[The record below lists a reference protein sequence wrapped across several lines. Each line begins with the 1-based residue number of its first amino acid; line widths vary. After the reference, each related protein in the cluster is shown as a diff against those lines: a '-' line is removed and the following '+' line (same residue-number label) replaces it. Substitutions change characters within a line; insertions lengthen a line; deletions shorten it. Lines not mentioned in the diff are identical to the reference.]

1 MSGRRPNPDFT
12 TGARVSE
19 GSRVGVV
26 AETTPGTRA
35 AGMVDVVFEGGY
47 GGPERRPASGLKRMN
62 PVNVKLPEGW
72 RVDVVGASSGLA
84 AVLRD
89 SVDIVRGRV
98 SAEPSETDPSVWT
111 VGLAN
116 VPKPLQGKGYGLAMY
131 EKLLLAVSKRGA
143 SLAPSDF
150 ESGGNTS
157 GMAHATWGRLRK
169 VYRSGDRGETFAEER
184 VNPIPELVKG
194 KKTPYKEMGLHK
206 VPFDRRWEFRQKIAG
221 KNEKRGWSGGADVR
235 TWYAVGSGKCW
246 VGCISFRTEYGD
258 DRYIDVGLT
267 LQSGPSWG
275 VAENKVERWFF
286 GPDTKDALSETGA
299 GGLTFL
305 KWAAD
310 QLKAKITSENE
321 LVTLGG
327 RSSTIA
333 VSWADD
339 QRRRVYAWLE
349 RLGFHFGHDAD
360 GDPAYILRL
369 GDSNVTSHTR
379 TRVNPRTAFAVLGN
393 PRTAEG
399 WEVYDPSR
407 EQFNATVQGVYESL
421 AARDLRKPFYDA
433 RRNRAD
439 VKALASGAWSTD
451 DVRRVLSQA
460 FAIATSQGQKH
471 GFLVPGTNAPT
482 ARGAARSEAR
492 YAAAEAAH
500 RVENRTDYETT
511 LRLARKDQKTRVVV
525 EGGKLVV
532 PRAPIQLLT
541 GNARRNPLVHATET
555 ETGFVVSGTDAF
567 GHTRSV
573 TILDRHT
580 GSHTRSRARANN
592 LVDDVRSGSWYGPD
606 FKDTFRENP
615 IKSKTKQI
623 GVVGVGNYL
632 GSIRTGAPAESTPTT
647 LYTVGPA
654 LDPDKVGYFVLT
666 CSPFKKDVQNA
677 LRDIGGWTLLP
688 NVTSTAYLNTLG
700 VTVKRG
706 GVVEQSA
713 PAVHKVYKE
722 ATLKGARYTV
732 VDARDISRGEF
743 SNKADAFE
751 FAKIRDRKVAQ
762 LGVPQVHDVQKT
774 AYGWEVF
781 GPGYGETSEMEALKF
796 DNAKRNEE
804 RTIRQKALA
813 KEIKAAKDAGLS
825 AQEHRLREDW
835 YNVNDQDP
843 WETDLFY
850 NTEEQARRVAEKL
863 DFRAASKGALPIKG
877 FRTKAGIGGQK
888 AEDIFNKTIAIFDQ
902 KRVHYVLDRSI
913 VPAEKLTEAKLK
925 LRSADRLRAQATHL
939 GESPEKLAA
948 IEDEAY
954 LRGRKTLINKILKIV
969 DRQAEQKLLDYASS
983 VWGATKLAAVLAE
996 PRSTTKMRATLPGG
1010 FNVPARAFGE
1020 DRKTG
1025 FSKEATTWEH
1035 LAGRLWP
1042 KGGIPQQFFPVFSY
1056 KVLAEWPDDTLRI
1069 LAKKCGYSD
1078 AQIKK
1083 FETGAETSALAKVLA
1098 THDAR
1103 STIDQIRMGKIEHDI
1118 PLAQRVAMERQR
1130 AGTARVAGGAVKPMR
1145 APRDTSRAPL
1155 PPVDKEA
1162 AEILKQA
1169 RQPVAPSYVG
1179 LPQLPKPVPVEESV
1193 LARAAVASESAEDR
1207 RARVALELAALE
1219 AEVERQRKL
1228 LPKVSA
1234 GVGSH
1239 APSWGTT
1246 DASETPLARDLRE
1259 AARALSEADT
1269 KPKRR
1274 SKKSNPRHRRTA

>member
-1 MSGRRPNPDFT
+1 MTRPQRPNPDFL
-12 TGARVSE
+12 TGTRVSE

-35 AGMVDVVFEGGY
+35 AGMIDVVFEGGY
-47 GGPERRPASGLKRMN
+47 GGPERRRASALK
-62 PVNVKLPEGW
+62 
-72 RVDVVGASSGLA
+72 
-84 AVLRD
+84 
-89 SVDIVRGRV
+89 
-98 SAEPSETDPSVWT
+98 
-111 VGLAN
+111 
-116 VPKPLQGKGYGLAMY
+116 
-131 EKLLLAVSKRGA
+131 
-143 SLAPSDF
+143 
-150 ESGGNTS
+150 
-157 GMAHATWGRLRK
+157 
-169 VYRSGDRGETFAEER
+169 R

-194 KKTPYKEMGLHK
+194 KNTPYKEMGLYK

-310 QLKAKITSENE
+310 QLKEKIASEKD
-321 LVTLGG
+321 LIDMGG
-327 RSSTIA
+327 HSSTVA

-349 RLGFHFGHDAD
+349 RLGFHYGHDAD

-369 GDSNVTSHTR
+369 GDSHVTSHTR
-379 TRVNPRTAFAVLGN
+379 THANPHAGDERRADAIQVQWAKAADDYEHILDFEHTFAGILTPLEKQRIKRVKEAYRVANEALFSKQKRNPRT
-393 PRTAEG
+393 PEG
-399 WEVYDPSR
+399 WEVYDPKR

-421 AARDLRKPFYDA
+421 ATRDLRKPFYDA

-451 DVRRVLSQA
+451 DVRRILSQA

-471 GFLVPGTNAPT
+471 GFLKPGTNAPT
-482 ARGAARSEAR
+482 GKGVARSEAR

-511 LRLARKDQKTRVVV
+511 LRLARKDQKSRIVV
-525 EGGKLVV
+525 EGGKITF
-532 PRAPIQLLT
+532 PRAPVQLLT
-541 GNARRNPLVHATET
+541 GNARRNPHVNEKGSGWYKYGNIIARPRAY
-555 ETGFVVSGTDAF
+555 SGTWMIQKLSDGRYKLFCDDEGEENMVREQFGTFNTLKEAHAVIQADDKDAAEGRMINMALRKPYF
-567 GHTRSV
+567 AQHRAWKTEHKALRKTRS
-573 TILDRHT
+573 
-580 GSHTRSRARANN
+580 
-592 LVDDVRSGSWYGPD
+592 
-606 FKDTFRENP
+606 NP
-615 IKSKTKQI
+615 IESKTKQI
-623 GVVGVGNYL
+623 GIVGVGNYL
-632 GSIRTGAPAESTPTT
+632 GGIRTGTAAENTPTT
-647 LYTVGPA
+647 LYAVGPA

-762 LGVPQVHDVQKT
+762 LGVPQVHGVANT
-774 AYGWEVF
+774 THGWEVY
-781 GPGYGETSEMEALKF
+781 GLRGETSEMESLKF

-804 RTIRQKALA
+804 RTLLLDKLW
-813 KEIKAAKDAGLS
+813 KDVKAAEKAGQIQL
-825 AQEHRLREDW
+825 AERLRHDRENL
-835 YNVNDQDP
+835 YLQP
-843 WETDLFY
+843 EWETDLFY
-850 NTEEQARRVAEKL
+850 DTEEKARRVAEKL

-939 GESPEKLAA
+939 GESPKKLAA

-983 VWGATKLAAVLAE
+983 VWGTEKLAAVLAE

-1056 KVLAEWPDDTLRI
+1056 KVLSEWSDDTLRA

-1078 AQIKK
+1078 AQVKK

-1118 PLAQRVAMERQR
+1118 PLAQRVEMERQR

-1145 APRDTSRAPL
+1145 PPRDTSRPSL
-1155 PPVDKEA
+1155 PPVDKKT

-1169 RQPVAPSYVG
+1169 RQSVVPSYVG
-1179 LPQLPKPVPVEESV
+1179 LSQLPKPVPVEETV
-1193 LARAAVASESAEDR
+1193 LARASAASESAEDR
-1207 RARVALELAALE
+1207 RARVAQELAALE

-1234 GVGSH
+1234 SVGSH
-1239 APSWGTT
+1239 APSWGTV
-1246 DASETPLARDLRE
+1246 DPSETPLARDLRE
-1259 AARALSEADT
+1259 SARALAEADT

-1274 SKKSNPRHRRTA
+1274 SKKTNPRHRRIA